1 MDGVKRI
8 RSSLRQILV
17 SLLLVYVS
25 ALLLA
30 TDGCTRAARAS
41 IPAHYG
47 SVAVHSAAT
56 AWLPV
61 QYQAPL
67 NQWQATLQR
76 EAHAIFDSEWVS
88 GVFRCAK

>member
-1 MDGVKRI
+1 MSGVKRI

-30 TDGCTRAARAS
+30 TDGCTRAARAA
-41 IPAHYG
+41 IPADYG
-47 SVAVHSAAT
+47 SMALHSAT
-56 AWLPV
+56 IAWLPA

-67 NQWQATLQR
+67 NQWQAAAR
-76 EAHAIFDSEWVS
+76 RDAHAIFDNAWVG